1 MNLLQNPE
9 KQPEYR
15 QHRDH
20 HEFLIPLSETMK
32 DQQALPE
39 ALIQE
44 MKDGHG
50 FDIENVDVED
60 NHAMFVDLLSQKHH
74 KSSSSVN
81 MDNVKLE
88 GYPYV
93 DQRW

>member
-1 MNLLQNPE
+1 
-9 KQPEYR
+9 
-15 QHRDH
+15 
-20 HEFLIPLSETMK
+20 
-32 DQQALPE
+32 
-39 ALIQE
+39 

-50 FDIENVDVED
+50 FNIENVDVED